1 MTGVEY
7 LNLFRDPKGLDVMP
21 TWETRFYS
29 IRDAFLLAF
38 LFGGCMTE
46 DLKLTQ
52 ETYVVFDLETTGLYP
67 NSGDSIIEIGAVK
80 IKDGKIIDRYDEL
93 VNPNKLL
100 SEEIIKITGITNEM
114 LEGKRT
120 EEMALKDFMKWVDNN
135 PLVAHNAKFDISFI
149 EMAFTKYNLGQ
160 LNNIVID
167 TLGLSRYLESSERYH
182 NLATLVKR
190 YNIPWDEDKHHRAD
204 YDSEGTALI
213 FDKMLRKLEINNFKT
228 LKDLYKYPFIIIR
241 K

>member
-1 MTGVEY
+1 M
-7 LNLFRDPKGLDVMP
+7 
-21 TWETRFYS
+21 
-29 IRDAFLLAF
+29 I
-38 LFGGCMTE
+38 E
-46 DLKLTQ
+46 DLKLTE

-80 IKDGKIIDRYDEL
+80 IKDGIIIDRYDEL
-93 VNPNKLL
+93 INPNKIL
-100 SEEIIKITGITNEM
+100 SEEIIKITGINNEM
-114 LEGKRT
+114 LIGKRN
-120 EEMALKDFMKWVDNN
+120 EEEGIKDFINWVDNL

-149 EMAFTKYNLGQ
+149 DNAFEKYNLGK

-213 FDKMLRKLEINNFKT
+213 FNQMLKKLELNNFKT

>member
-1 MTGVEY
+1 M
-7 LNLFRDPKGLDVMP
+7 
-21 TWETRFYS
+21 
-29 IRDAFLLAF
+29 I
-38 LFGGCMTE
+38 E
-46 DLKLTQ
+46 DLKLTE

-80 IKDGKIIDRYDEL
+80 IKNGEILDRYDEL
-93 VNPNKLL
+93 VNPRKLL
-100 SEEIIKITGITNEM
+100 SEEIIKITGIDNEM
-114 LEGKRT
+114 LKNKRN
-120 EEMALKDFMKWVDNN
+120 EEECIKDFIKWVGNL
-135 PLVAHNAKFDISFI
+135 PMVAHNAKFDISFVD
-149 EMAFTKYNLGQ
+149 MAFTKYNLGR
-160 LNNIVID
+160 LSNIVID

-213 FDKMLRKLEINNFKT
+213 FDKMLRKLEINNFKA
-228 LKDLYKYPFIIIR
+228 LKDLYKYPFIVIR